1 MRTSRRRM
9 TIMYVQYVL
18 GMIILAMNHDAP
30 QPYNQSNKWRA
41 LTLNYGRCTD
51 YHVPKL
57 GGVYLGRY
65 TFMYHICRMGL
76 FWAYHT
82 DMHLNM

>member
-1 MRTSRRRM
+1 
-9 TIMYVQYVL
+9 MYVQYVL

-57 GGVYLGRY
+57 GGVYLGIHLCTIY
-65 TFMYHICRMGL
+65 VEWGYFGPIIQIC
-76 FWAYHT
+76 T
-82 DMHLNM
+82 